1 MKTCPN
7 CGALV
12 DDSAKFCPKCGERLM
27 RESEHVAEDVAPA
40 EAVPE
45 AAAPEEASPVES
57 VPAPA
62 VEDVAPAEAAPA
74 AAPEEASPV
83 QAAEDVAPA
92 EAAPAP
98 AAEEASPVQAAPPR
112 GRASS
117 TCPSCGHVNPAGAPY
132 CEVCGAPLSETTWD
146 ARYGQPR
153 YHSQADQPQPQ
164 VRSSGTHFKGS
175 AELQDAST
183 QPQPGQQQARPVPSG
198 SEPHPAS
205 AYDQPVN
212 TDGGNRTA
220 KHGEAVA
227 SLVLGIIGVVIY
239 WIVAIL
245 FDALFIGAGIGVVLG
260 IVGLVLASMAKKAGN
275 REGIRTAGFVLSLIS
290 IILNVI
296 YAVACGS
303 FVAITIAAAESAA

>member
-12 DDSAKFCPKCGERLM
+12 DDSAKFCPKCGERLTQQV
-27 RESEHVAEDVAPA
+27 EHVA
-40 EAVPE
+40 
-45 AAAPEEASPVES
+45 
-57 VPAPA
+57 
-62 VEDVAPAEAAPA
+62 EDVAPAEAAPA
-74 AAPEEASPV
+74 AAPEDVVPAEAAPEV
-83 QAAEDVAPA
+83 TAPEEAAPA
-92 EAAPAP
+92 EAAPAATVEQP
-98 AAEEASPVQAAPPR
+98 APAPAVEEVSPVQAAPPK

-153 YHSQADQPQPQ
+153 YQPQADQPQPQ
-164 VRSSGTHFKGS
+164 ANSGGTHFKGS
-175 AELQDAST
+175 TELQDAST
-183 QPQPGQQQARPVPSG
+183 QPQPGQQQARPAPSG

-205 AYDQPVN
+205 AYDQPVS

-220 KHGEAVA
+220 KHGEAMA

-239 WIVAIL
+239 WIVTLL
-245 FDALFIGAGIGVVLG
+245 FETPFIGAGIGVVLG

-275 REGIRTAGFVLSLIS
+275 REGIRTAGFVLSLMS

-303 FVAITIAAAESAA
+303 LLAVIVAAALASSAA

>member
-27 RESEHVAEDVAPA
+27 QQVEHVAEDVAPA
-40 EAVPE
+40 EAAPE
-45 AAAPEEASPVES
+45 AAAPEEP
-57 VPAPA
+57 
-62 VEDVAPAEAAPA
+62 
-74 AAPEEASPV
+74 
-83 QAAEDVAPA
+83 
-92 EAAPAP
+92 APAP
-98 AAEEASPVQAAPPR
+98 AAEEASPVQATPPK

-153 YHSQADQPQPQ
+153 YQPQADQPQPQ
-164 VRSSGTHFKGS
+164 AKSSGTHFKGS

-183 QPQPGQQQARPVPSG
+183 QPQPGQQQARPAPSG

-239 WIVAIL
+239 WIVAIA
-245 FDALFIGAGIGVVLG
+245 FNAYFIGAGIGAVLG

-275 REGIRTAGFVLSLIS
+275 REGIRTAGFVLSLLS
-290 IILNVI
+290 IIFNVI

-303 FVAITIAAAESAA
+303 FVAIIIAAAESAA